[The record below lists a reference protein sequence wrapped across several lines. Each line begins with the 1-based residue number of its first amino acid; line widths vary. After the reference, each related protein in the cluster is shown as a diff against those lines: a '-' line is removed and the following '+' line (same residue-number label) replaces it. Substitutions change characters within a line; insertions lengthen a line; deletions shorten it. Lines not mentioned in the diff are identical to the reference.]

1 VKTNSIL
8 QLLKR
13 PQVAIM
19 GIINVTPDS
28 FSDGGRFVEVN
39 TALQCGLALADEGAD
54 ILDVGGESTRPG
66 AAEVSLQEELD
77 RVVPIIE
84 ALVKETAT
92 PISIDTYK
100 PHVMRAAVRAG
111 AAMINDVNALRADGA
126 LQAAAQ
132 TQVPICLMHM
142 QSQPRTMQQSPQYK
156 NVVSDVI
163 QFLKQRIATCTEL
176 GISSDR
182 LIADPGI
189 GFGKTLQHNLA
200 LLSAVPE
207 MRAKL
212 GCELLIGVSRKSM
225 IDTLLKRPIDQRLYA
240 SLGLAVQ
247 ATLNGAKIVRV
258 HDVRATFDAVRSVE
272 AVKAS

>member
-1 VKTNSIL
+1 
-8 QLLKR
+8 
-13 PQVAIM
+13 M

-28 FSDGGRFVEVN
+28 FSDGGCFVHVDI
-39 TALQCGLALADEGAD
+39 ALQHGLALAGDGAD

-66 AAEVSLQEELD
+66 AAEVSVQEELD
-77 RVVPIIE
+77 RVIPIIE
-84 ALVKETAT
+84 ILAKETST
-92 PISIDTYK
+92 PVSIDSYK
-100 PHVMRAAVRAG
+100 PQVIRAAVAAG
-111 AAMINDVNALRADGA
+111 AAMINDVNALRAEGA

-142 QSQPRTMQQSPQYK
+142 QSQPKTMQQSPQYK
-156 NVVSDVI
+156 NVVADVI
-163 QFLKQRIATCTEL
+163 EFLSQRIDACTEA
-176 GISSDR
+176 GISIDR

-189 GFGKTLQHNLA
+189 GFGKTMQHNLA
-200 LLSAVPE
+200 LLNAVPE

-225 IDTLLKRPIDQRLYA
+225 IDALLKRPIDQRLYA

-258 HDVRATFDAVRSVE
+258 HDVRATYDAVRCVE
-272 AVKAS
+272 AVSNTS

>member
-1 VKTNSIL
+1 
-8 QLLKR
+8 
-13 PQVAIM
+13 M

-28 FSDGGRFVEVN
+28 FSDGGRFVQVN
-39 TALQCGLALADEGAD
+39 TALQYGLALADEGAD

-77 RVVPIIE
+77 RVIPIIE
-84 ALVKETAT
+84 ALVTETAT
-92 PISIDTYK
+92 PISIDSYK
-100 PHVMRAAVRAG
+100 PQVIQAAVGAG

-142 QSQPRTMQQSPQYK
+142 QSQPKTMQQSPQYK

-163 QFLKQRIATCTEL
+163 QFLKQRIAACTEL

-200 LLSAVPE
+200 LLNAVPE

>member
-1 VKTNSIL
+1 
-8 QLLKR
+8 
-13 PQVAIM
+13 M

-28 FSDGGRFVEVN
+28 FSDGGRFVQVD
-39 TALQCGLALADEGAD
+39 TALRHGLALANEGAD

-77 RVVPIIE
+77 RVIPIIE
-84 ALVKETAT
+84 TLVKETAT
-92 PISIDTYK
+92 PISIDSYK
-100 PHVMRAAVRAG
+100 PQVIRAAVAAG
-111 AAMINDVNALRADGA
+111 AAMINDVKALRADGA
-126 LQAAAQ
+126 LQAAAL

-142 QSQPRTMQQSPQYK
+142 QSQPKTMQQSPQYK
-156 NVVSDVI
+156 NVVDDVI
-163 QFLKQRIATCTEL
+163 GFLKQRIVACTDS
-176 GISSDR
+176 GIASDR

-200 LLSAVPE
+200 LLNALPE

-225 IDTLLKRPIDQRLYA
+225 IDALLERPIDQRLYA

-247 ATLNGAKIVRV
+247 AALNGAKIVRV
-258 HDVRATFDAVRSVE
+258 HDVRATYDAVRSVE
-272 AVKAS
+272 AVNAS

>member
-1 VKTNSIL
+1 
-8 QLLKR
+8 
-13 PQVAIM
+13 M

-28 FSDGGRFVEVN
+28 FSDGGRFVQVDS
-39 TALQCGLALADEGAD
+39 ALQHGLALSSEGAD
-54 ILDVGGESTRPG
+54 ILDVGGESSRPG
-66 AAEVSLQEELD
+66 ATEVSVQEELD
-77 RVVPIIE
+77 RVIPIIE
-84 ALVKETAT
+84 ILAKETAT
-92 PISIDTYK
+92 PVSIDSYK
-100 PHVMRAAVRAG
+100 PQVIRAAVAAG
-111 AAMINDVNALRADGA
+111 AAMINDVNALRAEGA

-142 QSQPRTMQQSPQYK
+142 QSQPKTMQQSPQYK
-156 NVVSDVI
+156 NVVADVI
-163 QFLKQRIATCTEL
+163 EFLTQRIVACTEA
-176 GISSDR
+176 GISIDS

-200 LLSAVPE
+200 LLNAVPE

-225 IDTLLKRPIDQRLYA
+225 IDILLKRPIDQRLYA

-258 HDVRATFDAVRSVE
+258 HDVRATYDAVRCVE
-272 AVKAS
+272 AVSNSS

>member
-1 VKTNSIL
+1 
-8 QLLKR
+8 
-13 PQVAIM
+13 M
-19 GIINVTPDS
+19 GIINVTPYS
-28 FSDGGRFVEVN
+28 FSDGGRFVEVDA
-39 TALQCGLALADEGAD
+39 ALRHGLALVDEWAD

-66 AAEVSLQEELD
+66 AAEVPLQEELD
-77 RVVPIIE
+77 RVIPIIE
-84 ALVKETAT
+84 TLVKETSM
-92 PISIDTYK
+92 PISIDTCK
-100 PHVMRAAVRAG
+100 AQVIRAAVGVG

-126 LQAAAQ
+126 LQAAAE

-142 QSQPRTMQQSPQYK
+142 QSQPKTMQQSPQYK
-156 NVVSDVI
+156 NVVADVI
-163 QFLKQRIATCTEL
+163 EFLKQRIVACTGS

-200 LLSAVPE
+200 LLNAFPE

-212 GCELLIGVSRKSM
+212 ECELLVGVSRKSM
-225 IDTLLKRPIDQRLYA
+225 IDALLQRPVDQRLFA

-258 HDVRATFDAVRSVE
+258 HDVRATYDAVRSVE
-272 AVKAS
+272 AVNAS

>member
-77 RVVPIIE
+77 RVIPII
-84 ALVKETAT
+84 KETAT

-126 LQAAAQ
+126 LHAAAQ